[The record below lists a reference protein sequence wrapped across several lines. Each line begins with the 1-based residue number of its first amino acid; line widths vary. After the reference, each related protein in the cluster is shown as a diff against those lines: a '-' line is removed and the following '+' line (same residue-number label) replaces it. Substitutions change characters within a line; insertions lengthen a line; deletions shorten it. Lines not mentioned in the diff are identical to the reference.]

1 MDDSLWLSE
10 RPIINERRQIMDDAD
25 IVKLFFER
33 SEDAVTQTG
42 IKYGKWLRGISFS
55 VLRQSEDADE
65 CVNDTYL
72 HAWNAIPPARP
83 QTLSAYLGKIV
94 RNLSIDRLRRREAE
108 KRQSEYTVCLDEL
121 EWCISGG
128 DSPDDMLGERELRET
143 VNRFLR
149 GLSKKRRLVFI
160 ARYWNLLSCTEIAE
174 KLGMTDGSVRTS
186 LHRTRE
192 ELKGYLK
199 KEGYEI

>member
-1 MDDSLWLSE
+1 
-10 RPIINERRQIMDDAD
+10 MDDAD